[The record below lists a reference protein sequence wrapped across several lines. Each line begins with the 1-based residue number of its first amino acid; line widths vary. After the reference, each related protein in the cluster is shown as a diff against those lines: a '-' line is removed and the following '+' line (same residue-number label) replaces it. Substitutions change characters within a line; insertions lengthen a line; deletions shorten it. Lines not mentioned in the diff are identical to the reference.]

1 MLQSQGIPKEE
12 IAQIINGN
20 YESYDAKYDLKSIY
34 GELKKHCNVL
44 EKLHDGYTIEEL
56 QRQGV
61 SVEKIQQ
68 FKEMLELRNLT
79 VDNAKAIYEYSI
91 DCNTIL
97 DVKRGRISK
106 EEIREKIKTQT
117 MTELEK
123 SLRGRDVA
131 EADIEKMKQFVQ
143 NADYQFPLHS
153 NYEAANE
160 YMEQIGFQ
168 QNARV
173 SVRSAMLAIDRY
185 IHIDEIIAAL
195 EDGLG
200 STHLPKPMILYR
212 AIKSSYLEK
221 GLGEGE
227 DLSSL
232 VGKSISNEGQTST
245 SPLYNSSFAGLDDYD
260 TVFEIYTP
268 KGSRGA
274 YIAELSAYS
283 NTEQEVLLN
292 PNDLYITG
300 VQMGITDKNGR
311 TKNIIQALCL
321 SKDRECYKEVE
332 QQQDQLQDVKQEYS
346 RSINTENLPIKQN
359 NLSKFINKIK
369 SIFVRTINKQAQP
382 ENIYSKQAKLKD
394 KKSWEPEPE
403 EKIKIQNETVEIA

>member
-1 MLQSQGIPKEE
+1 
-12 IAQIINGN
+12 
-20 YESYDAKYDLKSIY
+20 
-34 GELKKHCNVL
+34 
-44 EKLHDGYTIEEL
+44 
-56 QRQGV
+56 
-61 SVEKIQQ
+61 
-68 FKEMLELRNLT
+68 
-79 VDNAKAIYEYSI
+79 
-91 DCNTIL
+91 
-97 DVKRGRISK
+97 
-106 EEIREKIKTQT
+106 
-117 MTELEK
+117 MTDLEK

-200 STHLPKPMILYR
+200 STHLPKPMKLYR